1 MDGPHKSLGLSE
13 QHRRS
18 RAAARPMVS
27 LASLLMGFNLGAAF
41 NPSYSGGAGLEHLT
55 SAKAQE
61 IVSVG
66 RHPHGPHNR
75 HALHGKRISCS
86 MSAHQSPNLHSSRS
100 AEHKQPTQDD
110 SFVVVGGGVSGIFAA
125 LTLVE
130 LGYHNVTILERELRV
145 GGKAAAF
152 EYSSQKYPL
161 GAVGTPLALDRASF
175 TEAQV
180 HEKPLQF
187 GASLLGETGRRMQI
201 LDANNLILEGDKWPK
216 PFPAS
221 ELLSQTP
228 VEDWQKAFGAKGAPD
243 RFYPHKLDFSAPKVE
258 ELASSSPLP
267 NLVPR
272 WGNPETSWPLV
283 YVSAH
288 GYGVA
293 EAKNAP
299 PFYYWCRFAQKSTNA
314 GASGILGKN
323 GPLGL
328 MSPYEQRP
336 IGPRGPA
343 LKGWDSTSLFE
354 KKLAKAGVNVRTAA
368 PVSAIQRDVE
378 KVTVTTEDGRT
389 GIFDHLVLAADLKG
403 SLKFLDADEHERSL
417 FSSIVHLPYYT
428 VASFI
433 RLPWLATGSV
443 YYLGDKQTPDGQRDL
458 TDAGG
463 ATAGY
468 PLILFKPNKG
478 SDLTISWS
486 YGGSGVGP
494 PEMEARLRE
503 TVERMGG
510 TFDGIHFIKEWPDY
524 FPHVP
529 AHELR
534 SNFHK
539 RLDALQGQKRTYM
552 VGEIFNLPLVSEC
565 VDWARYLIRR
575 HFSLDTLDS
584 KDPEEKPAGKGA
596 VSNWDHAVPPSVAVS
611 NSSLGST
618 ASA

>member
-1 MDGPHKSLGLSE
+1 MDGVHVSLTRSE
-13 QHRRS
+13 RRQS
-18 RAAARPMVS
+18 RAVVRPVVS
-27 LASLLMGFNLGAAF
+27 LASLLLGFNSAVAF
-41 NPSYSGGAGLEHLT
+41 NPSSSGLAVPGPRVYAAHHRHLPT
-55 SAKAQE
+55 SLA
-61 IVSVG
+61 
-66 RHPHGPHNR
+66 
-75 HALHGKRISCS
+75 
-86 MSAHQSPNLHSSRS
+86 MSAHESPVPHSPRS
-100 AEHKQPTQDD
+100 AKQTRPTQDD
-110 SFVVVGGGVSGIFAA
+110 SFVIVGGGVSGIFAA

-152 EYSSQKYPL
+152 EYSSKKYPL
-161 GAVGTPLALDRASF
+161 GAVGTPLALEKASF

-187 GASLLGETGRRMQI
+187 GASLLGPTGRRMQI
-201 LDANNLILEGDKWPK
+201 LDANNLILDDDKWPQS
-216 PFPAS
+216 FPAP

-228 VEDWQKAFGAKGAPD
+228 VEDWQKAFGAKGPPD
-243 RFYPHKLDFSAPKVE
+243 RFYPHKVDFSSPSAE
-258 ELASSSPLP
+258 ELASSTPLP
-267 NLVPR
+267 HLVPR
-272 WGNPETSWPLV
+272 WGKPETSWPLV

-328 MSPYEQRP
+328 MAPYEQRP

-354 KKLAKAGVNVRTAA
+354 EKLAKAGVHVRTGAT
-368 PVSAIQRDVE
+368 VSAIHRDEE
-378 KVTVTTEDGRT
+378 KVTVTTEDGRVGT
-389 GIFDHLVLAADLKG
+389 FDHLILAADLKG
-403 SLKFLDADEHERSL
+403 ALKFLDVDEHERSL

-443 YYLGDKQTPDGQRDL
+443 YYLGDKQTPSGERDL

-494 PEMEARLRE
+494 PEIEARLRE
-503 TVERMGG
+503 TVEHMNG
-510 TFDGIHFIKEWPDY
+510 TFNGIHFMKEWGDY

-529 AHELR
+529 ADELR
-534 SNFHK
+534 GNFHK

-575 HFSLDTLDS
+575 HFSLDAVNS
-584 KDPEEKPAGKGA
+584 KDSIVHLARNDA
-596 VSNWDHAVPPSVAVS
+596 VGTGHHAARSPVAAS
-611 NSSLGST
+611 NSSLGRT
-618 ASA
+618 AAI